1 MTFRYRVRRMDA
13 QECNFTTR
21 PDLGQ
26 PFTEREVI
34 EELVQASAFSEC
46 QV

>member
-1 MTFRYRVRRMDA
+1 MAFCYRVQCMDA
-13 QECNFTTR
+13 QEGKFTTR

-26 PFTEREVI
+26 PFTEREGI

>member
-1 MTFRYRVRRMDA
+1 MAFCHWVQCMDA
-13 QECNFTTR
+13 QEGNFTTR

-26 PFTEREVI
+26 PFTEREGI